1 MLLFIYFTFSPS
13 DSHSNTVDMGSRR
26 KKKKKNSI
34 SDLCYCLKHLHTRG
48 CRDVQIKPV
57 GILPGVEENRV
68 TDKSQ
73 TEALQT
79 TVIFICRHSD
89 TAVLMFG
96 VQNSSVFRVSMK
108 VYTPGQKWTKLLG
121 LSTSWGTAV
130 RWWKEIEVHSGRPPR
145 RS

>member
-1 MLLFIYFTFSPS
+1 M
-13 DSHSNTVDMGSRR
+13 
-26 KKKKKNSI
+26 
-34 SDLCYCLKHLHTRG
+34 
-48 CRDVQIKPV
+48 

-73 TEALQT
+73 TEALQILVT

-108 VYTPGQKWTKLLG
+108 VYSPGQKWTKLPG
-121 LSTSWGTAV
+121 LSTS
-130 RWWKEIEVHSGRPPR
+130 
-145 RS
+145 